1 MGFNL
6 GFKGLIKQLFQITR
20 PCCCHIRFWL
30 VKKSA
35 KAMNHTSDALQHTC
49 SMSPQTSEKNWRMAY
64 SLNDKY
70 EDAEISRNE
79 RQNDIYKN

>member
-1 MGFNL
+1 
-6 GFKGLIKQLFQITR
+6 
-20 PCCCHIRFWL
+20 
-30 VKKSA
+30 
-35 KAMNHTSDALQHTC
+35 
-49 SMSPQTSEKNWRMAY
+49 MAY